1 VSVEADHIPI
11 ELDER
16 RFAGL
21 VRQEAFP
28 GQGLPDLI
36 AHRPEP
42 WRFLRLARIVGAAKV
57 IADLS
62 LGEGKG
68 DALLKA
74 IVSIE
79 DYKGDFGVNWRGSIH
94 EKQFEAILEKDL
106 ASQGEDEIVHV
117 IDSDL

>member
-1 VSVEADHIPI
+1 VGVETDHIPI

-42 WRFLRLARIVGAAKV
+42 WRFLRLARIVGAAKA

-62 LGEGKG
+62 LGQGKG
-68 DALLKA
+68 DALIKA
-74 IVSIE
+74 MISIE
-79 DYKGDFGVNWRGSIH
+79 DYKGDFAVNWRASIY
-94 EKQFEAILEKDL
+94 EKQYEAIVEGAL

-117 IDSDL
+117 IDSAL